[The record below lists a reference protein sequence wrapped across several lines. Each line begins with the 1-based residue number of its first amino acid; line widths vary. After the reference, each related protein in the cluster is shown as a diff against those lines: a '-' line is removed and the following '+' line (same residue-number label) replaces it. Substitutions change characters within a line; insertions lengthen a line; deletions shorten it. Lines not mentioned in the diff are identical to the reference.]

1 MPILKYILRDINRS
15 RSQAAV
21 LIACVALAI
30 VTLVAVNGFSESIN
44 AALSKDARMLHA
56 ADIIVRSNQELSP
69 ELVRRIEQLES
80 AQSIESAR
88 TYEFYSVAR
97 TAAGDGSLLTNIKAV
112 SKGYPFY
119 GRCELASG
127 RPLTEVLLPGRTV
140 VAPVLLER
148 MGLRVGDP
156 LAIGLA
162 TLTIADVVLAEPG
175 QPIDALAFGPRV
187 FVSTA
192 DLDRIDLIREGSRIR
207 HAVLIKVADQVQLDR
222 LAETLTAAADPI
234 QERVET
240 YRTAPSAVKR
250 FFDNFIFFLNLVG
263 VFTLLLAGIGIY
275 TTLTAYLKEKE
286 QTVAVMKA
294 VGASSR
300 FILTH
305 FIFSLLFI
313 SLVGTGLGLLL
324 GLGAQNIFRAFTSG
338 LVPLL
343 TGWTLSGAGILE
355 GFSMGIVMAALFA
368 FLPVYRLK
376 DIKPA
381 AIFRKDDER
390 PTGGLPFYFTLLVIG
405 AVFSGMT
412 LWHLQAGSSG
422 LIFVISAF
430 GVIVMISV
438 FTHAILLALRHLPVK
453 ALILR
458 QALKGLFRPRNAT
471 RPIVITLTAALSLI
485 FTIYGI
491 EDNLDR
497 EYVQAYPPD
506 APNLFF
512 VDIQPDQVAAF
523 DKALGIKTR
532 YFPIVRARIASINGE
547 DIDRGKETQRRRGD
561 NLARTFNLTFREDL
575 LDDEIIKTGSS
586 LFRSDWREE
595 QVSVLDTVVKM
606 HDLKIGDRIVFLVQG
621 IPVEAKISSIRSR
634 TRDSLKPF
642 FYFVFQEDTL
652 KNAPQ
657 TIFTAVRVDKGRIA
671 GLQNEIVDQFPN
683 VTVIDM
689 TATIATFAGISR
701 KLSSAVRFFT
711 AFGILAGLLITVSS
725 VLATRLA
732 RAREAVYYQV
742 LGAKSSFVV
751 KVFGLE
757 NLIIGSLSGIL
768 AASISQAA
776 TWIIITKVFDITF
789 RPNIGA
795 SVLLIVAATLLVIG
809 SGLLPAWTALR
820 QKPVVFL
827 RQQTHE

>member
-1 MPILKYILRDINRS
+1 MP
-15 RSQAAV
+15 
-21 LIACVALAI
+21 
-30 VTLVAVNGFSESIN
+30 
-44 AALSKDARMLHA
+44 
-56 ADIIVRSNQELSP
+56 
-69 ELVRRIEQLES
+69 
-80 AQSIESAR
+80 
-88 TYEFYSVAR
+88 
-97 TAAGDGSLLTNIKAV
+97 
-112 SKGYPFY
+112 
-119 GRCELASG
+119 SG
-127 RPLTEVLLPGRTV
+127 RPLAEVLLPGRTV

-207 HAVLIKVADQVQLDR
+207 HAVLIKVADQAQLDR
-222 LAETLTAAADPI
+222 LAETLTTAADPI

-294 VGASSR
+294 VGATSR

-355 GFSMGIVMAALFA
+355 GFFMGIVMSALFA

-381 AIFRKDDER
+381 VIFRKDDER

-430 GVIVMISV
+430 GVILMISV
-438 FTHAILLALRHLPVK
+438 FTHTILLALRHLPVK

-471 RPIVITLTAALSLI
+471 RPIVITLTAALALI

-523 DKALGIKTR
+523 DIALGINTR

-586 LFRSDWREE
+586 LFRSDWRED

-683 VTVIDM
+683 VSVIDM